1 MSYIPQQ
8 INRLRRDINE
18 LDYAI
23 IRARK
28 NGNIVK
34 ADNLTWKK
42 GYMTEMLSDLTDH
55 TMRY

>member
-1 MSYIPQQ
+1 MSYIPQE

-18 LDYAI
+18 IDYAI
-23 IRARK
+23 VRARK

-42 GYMTEMLSDLTDH
+42 GYMTEAMEELKDYMYQH
-55 TMRY
+55 